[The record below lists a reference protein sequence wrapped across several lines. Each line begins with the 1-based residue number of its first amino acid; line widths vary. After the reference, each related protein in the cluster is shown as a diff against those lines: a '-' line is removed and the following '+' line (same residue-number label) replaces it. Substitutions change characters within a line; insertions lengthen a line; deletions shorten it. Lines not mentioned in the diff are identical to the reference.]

1 MVRKPSSKTRLATFY
16 YRLTPPDDGRLTTVR
31 NYHLVVVG
39 SHFTYT
45 HLGVTMIYSFIS
57 CDFNEKLGIS
67 PDFSYERESRGNTF
81 DFLIEGNGNLIAQEI
96 EHCYDD
102 KDVVNTT
109 EIALN
114 KGDQIIAAA
123 VTGLTLIKLTNLGI
137 KVSLLDSE
145 LVDLPLTEQTEDI
158 KARIVYSLVSLDD

>member
-1 MVRKPSSKTRLATFY
+1 LEEGK
-16 YRLTPPDDGRLTTVR
+16 D
-31 NYHLVVVG
+31 
-39 SHFTYT
+39 
-45 HLGVTMIYSFIS
+45 
-57 CDFNEKLGIS
+57 
-67 PDFSYERESRGNTF
+67 
-81 DFLIEGNGNLIAQEI
+81 LIVQEI

-102 KDVVNTT
+102 KDIIRTIK
-109 EIALN
+109 IALN
-114 KGDQIIAAA
+114 KGDQIIASS

>member
-1 MVRKPSSKTRLATFY
+1 
-16 YRLTPPDDGRLTTVR
+16 
-31 NYHLVVVG
+31 
-39 SHFTYT
+39 
-45 HLGVTMIYSFIS
+45 MIYSFIS
-57 CDFNEKLGIS
+57 QEFNELFGIN

-81 DFLIEGNGNLIAQEI
+81 DFYLEENGNYLIVEEI
-96 EHCYDD
+96 EYCFDD

-114 KGDQIIAAA
+114 IGDQIIAAS

-137 KVSLLDSE
+137 KVLLLDSE
-145 LVDLPLTEQTEDI
+145 LVDLPLTEQTEET

>member
-1 MVRKPSSKTRLATFY
+1 MMDGWLPSETT
-16 YRLTPPDDGRLTTVR
+16 TP
-31 NYHLVVVG
+31 VVVG

-67 PDFSYERESRGNTF
+67 PDFSYERESRGNDLF
-81 DFLIEGNGNLIAQEI
+81 FYLEEENGNYLIVEEI
-96 EHCYDD
+96 EYCFDD
-102 KDVVNTT
+102 KDVVNTIK
-109 EIALN
+109 IALN
-114 KGDQIIAAA
+114 IGDQIIASS

-137 KVSLLDSE
+137 KVLLLDSE

-158 KARIVYSLVSLDD
+158 KTRIVYSLVSLDD

>member
-1 MVRKPSSKTRLATFY
+1 MIHSFLSSEFNKLFGIN
-16 YRLTPPDDGRLTTVR
+16 PD
-31 NYHLVVVG
+31 
-39 SHFTYT
+39 
-45 HLGVTMIYSFIS
+45 YSY
-57 CDFNEKLGIS
+57 KL
-67 PDFSYERESRGNTF
+67 ESRGNTF
-81 DFLIEGNGNLIAQEI
+81 DFYLEENGNYLIVEEI
-96 EHCYDD
+96 EYCFDD

-114 KGDQIIAAA
+114 KGDQIIASS

-145 LVDLPLTEQTEDI
+145 LVDLPLTEQTEET

>member
-1 MVRKPSSKTRLATFY
+1 
-16 YRLTPPDDGRLTTVR
+16 
-31 NYHLVVVG
+31 
-39 SHFTYT
+39 
-45 HLGVTMIYSFIS
+45 MIYSFIS
-57 CDFNEKLGIS
+57 QEFNELFGIN

-81 DFLIEGNGNLIAQEI
+81 DFYLEENGNYLIVEEI
-96 EHCYDD
+96 EYCFDD

-114 KGDQIIAAA
+114 IGDQIIAAS

-137 KVSLLDSE
+137 KVLLLDSE

-158 KARIVYSLVSLDD
+158 KTRIVYSLVSLDD

>member
-16 YRLTPPDDGRLTTVR
+16 YRLTHLMMDGWLPSETTTP
-31 NYHLVVVG
+31 VVVG

-57 CDFNEKLGIS
+57 QEFNEKLGIN

-102 KDVVNTT
+102 KDIIRTIK
-109 EIALN
+109 IALN
-114 KGDQIIAAA
+114 KGDQIIAVWMA
-123 VTGLTLIKLTNLGI
+123 GLTLLKLANLGI
-137 KVSLLDSE
+137 KVSLLDSK
-145 LVDLPLTEQTEDI
+145 LVVSPLTEQTEDI

>member
-1 MVRKPSSKTRLATFY
+1 
-16 YRLTPPDDGRLTTVR
+16 
-31 NYHLVVVG
+31 
-39 SHFTYT
+39 
-45 HLGVTMIYSFIS
+45 MIYSFIS
-57 CDFNEKLGIS
+57 QEFNELFGIN

-81 DFLIEGNGNLIAQEI
+81 DFYLEENGNYLIVEEI
-96 EHCYDD
+96 EYCFDD

-114 KGDQIIAAA
+114 KGDQIIASS

-158 KARIVYSLVSLDD
+158 KTRIVYSLVSLDD

>member
-1 MVRKPSSKTRLATFY
+1 
-16 YRLTPPDDGRLTTVR
+16 
-31 NYHLVVVG
+31 
-39 SHFTYT
+39 
-45 HLGVTMIYSFIS
+45 MIYSFIS
-57 CDFNEKLGIS
+57 RDFNEKLGIN
-67 PDFSYERESRGNTF
+67 PDYSYERESRGNTF
-81 DFLIEGNGNLIAQEI
+81 DFYLEENGNYLIVEEI
-96 EHCYDD
+96 EYCFDD

-114 KGDQIIAAA
+114 KGDQIIISS

-158 KARIVYSLVSLDD
+158 KTKIVYSLVSLDD